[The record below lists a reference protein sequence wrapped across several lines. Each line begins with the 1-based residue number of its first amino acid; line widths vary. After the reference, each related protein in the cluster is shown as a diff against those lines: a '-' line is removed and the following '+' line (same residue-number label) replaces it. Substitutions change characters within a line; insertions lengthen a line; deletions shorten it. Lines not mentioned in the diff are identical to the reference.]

1 MSKLLISLKGI
12 SKSYGSKRV
21 LKNVSFDIYQ
31 GEIFSLLGVNGAG
44 KTTLSSIIATLHPA
58 TSGSLLWNGQSVY
71 NQLLDYRRIV
81 GFCPQSPNLN
91 NELTVEQTL
100 TYAGRY
106 FGMSETAIAE
116 RREELLQKLHLEE
129 YRTSTPGILSGG
141 YRQRFLIARTLMH
154 KPRLVIL
161 DEPTVGLDPQIRQNL
176 WLQITALKNEGV
188 SVLLTTHY
196 LEEAE
201 LLSDRVCVI
210 DQGCV
215 KEIDSPAQLKARFQK
230 SNLEQVFLHL
240 MQGEE

>member
-1 MSKLLISLKGI
+1 MSTILISLKGI
-12 SKSYGSKRV
+12 SKAYGSKHV
-21 LKNVSFDIYQ
+21 LENISFDMYE
-31 GEIFSLLGVNGAG
+31 GEILSLLGVNGAG

-58 TSGSLLWNGQSVY
+58 TSGSLLWNGKSVY
-71 NQLLDYRRIV
+71 DQLLDYRRIV

-106 FGMSETAIAE
+106 FGATETAINE
-116 RREELLQKLHLEE
+116 RREELIQKLHLEE

-141 YRQRFLIARTLMH
+141 YRQRFLIARSLMH

-210 DQGCV
+210 DQGQV
-215 KEIDSPAQLKARFQK
+215 KVIDTPAQLKTRFQK
-230 SNLEQVFLHL
+230 TNLEQVFLHL